1 MFSNK
6 TPKSFVFC
14 PPSAVSLPLQACFF
28 WRNLKK
34 GGGNFDF
41 PNATALNFPFKF
53 VLRFFALPAKLE
65 QIATSLFSP
74 HSNNR
79 PHHARGGVQQSYT
92 PTPQHISDS
101 HFHSFKKTFPL
112 SPQNV
117 TFSPER
123 PFFRAHIS
131 ALAPQ
136 STPV

>member
-1 MFSNK
+1 MPHSQQQSRSQKIYFRPVNIPCFRTWSYAWRGK
-6 TPKSFVFC
+6 KPKSFVFC

-65 QIATSLFSP
+65 QTAKNLFSP

-79 PHHARGGVQQSYT
+79 PHHACGGVQRSYT
-92 PTPQHISDS
+92 SQH
-101 HFHSFKKTFPL
+101 HHTFL
-112 SPQNV
+112 
-117 TFSPER
+117 TAIFT
-123 PFFRAHIS
+123 
-131 ALAPQ
+131 L
-136 STPV
+136 